1 MGTAWWAI
9 ACVSVGALS
18 PSLAQASEGE
28 ATDAPWKFE
37 LSARARYM
45 GVPAGVMDGWFHSAK
60 DPEWPVV
67 GSDRPKIQ
75 GAAYG
80 AEFVFSRDNSMGLFY
95 VEFAQSFMKEGY
107 WDDREDGT
115 ASFIDGSWLRP
126 TPLFGAV
133 IVGMNGAYDAEL
145 VRLTQTDGKFGLAFE
160 VGGGLGLAT
169 LIGHLEEWKQDP
181 STGEPAYQL
190 VANGM
195 PSTIK
200 NLRSP
205 VWPTLDVNLGF
216 KLNFADHAILRL
228 EAGIHDAFY
237 VGGALGGRFGSPNR
251 SRSQ

>member
-1 MGTAWWAI
+1 MGAAWWTFAG
-9 ACVSVGALS
+9 VVLSVALS
-18 PSLAQASEGE
+18 RPAAASEGE
-28 ATDAPWKFE
+28 ATNAPWKFE
-37 LSARARYM
+37 LNVRGRYM

-60 DPEWPVV
+60 DAEWPVV
-67 GSDRPKIQ
+67 GSDRPKVQ

-115 ASFIDGSWLRP
+115 ASYIDGSWLRP

-169 LIGHLEEWKQDP
+169 IIGHMDEWKQDQT
-181 STGEPAYQL
+181 TGEPAYSL
-190 VANGM
+190 EANGM
-195 PSTIK
+195 PSTVK

-205 VWPTLDVNLGF
+205 VWPTVDVNLGF
-216 KLNFADHAILRL
+216 KLNFADHAVLRL

-237 VGGALGGRFGSPNR
+237 VGAALGGRFGSANR
-251 SRSQ
+251 SLSQ